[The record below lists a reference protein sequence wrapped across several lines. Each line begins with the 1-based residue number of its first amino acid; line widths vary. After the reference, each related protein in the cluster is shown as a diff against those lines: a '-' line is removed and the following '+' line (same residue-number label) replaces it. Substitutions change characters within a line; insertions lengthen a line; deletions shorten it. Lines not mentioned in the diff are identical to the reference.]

1 MLFPGLH
8 NEINSAT
15 EYLHSKVRSSQIQKT
30 CKVGEVEDIHDWARL
45 TSLWSIGMTLLL
57 SS

>member
-15 EYLHSKVRSSQIQKT
+15 EYLQYSEVRSSLIQKT
-30 CKVGEVEDIHDWARL
+30 CKVGEVEDIP
-45 TSLWSIGMTLLL
+45 IL
-57 SS
+57 S